1 MKSGNALAP
10 GLRIWLEAAV
20 GNTLTIQQLNGL
32 VGLCHS
38 MAAAALRR
46 KIAPAMLDAGVHGTS
61 YGDLAYDCIAELFE
75 QGEDG
80 ALMQIRAYFQGIDI
94 DAASDDQLLTHL
106 RRIVFTK
113 VSHGMVR
120 FYSEADPEL
129 GKILRN
135 IRLSVQAL
143 HNFTVV
149 ERFGDA
155 HLIPALSSSLEHL
168 PPFDRDELEAALR
181 RDARPDDHVPAI
193 LAHLSRLLL
202 SQSER
207 SRIVPL
213 TGVALA
219 IKSLYVTQGAGE
231 SDHVPAEDPF
241 TVSDI
246 LILVRTAC
254 REVLGRMAVEY
265 VGSGK
270 VEREMFRRYTEV
282 IENNVALRITGGETD
297 GHSLYSGL
305 QAMIPTMSES
315 EYRSRHR
322 ARLEYLARL
331 AYKRSIEMLRANA

>member
-1 MKSGNALAP
+1 MNSGNALAP
-10 GLRIWLEAAV
+10 DLRRWIEAAV
-20 GNTLTIQQLNGL
+20 GNTLTQHALNGL

-46 KIAPAMLDAGVHGTS
+46 KVAPVMLTTGVHGTN
-61 YGDLAYDCIAELFE
+61 YRDLAYDCIAELFE

-80 ALMQIRAYFQGIDI
+80 GLMQIRAYFQGVDR
-94 DAASDDQLLTHL
+94 DGASDDQLLMHL
-106 RRIVFTK
+106 RRLVFTK
-113 VSHGMVR
+113 VNHGIVR
-120 FYSEADPEL
+120 FHSEADPEL

-155 HLIPALSSSLEHL
+155 YLLPAFSPSLEHL
-168 PPFDRDELEAALR
+168 PPLDREELEAGLR
-181 RDARPDDHVPAI
+181 GEARPHDHVPAM
-193 LAHLSRLLL
+193 LAHLSRFLL
-202 SQSER
+202 SQSGK

-213 TGVALA
+213 TSVALA
-219 IKSLYVTQGAGE
+219 IKSLYLTQGAPEPGR
-231 SDHVPAEDPF
+231 DPGEDPF
-241 TVSDI
+241 TVSDT
-246 LILVRTAC
+246 LSLVRTAC

-270 VEREMFRRYTEV
+270 VEREMFLKYTEV
-282 IENNVALRITGGETD
+282 IEKNVSLRFSGGDMD
-297 GHSLYSGL
+297 GRSLYASL
-305 QAMIPTMSES
+305 QAMIPNLSES

-331 AYKRSIEMLRANA
+331 AYKRSVEMLRADA